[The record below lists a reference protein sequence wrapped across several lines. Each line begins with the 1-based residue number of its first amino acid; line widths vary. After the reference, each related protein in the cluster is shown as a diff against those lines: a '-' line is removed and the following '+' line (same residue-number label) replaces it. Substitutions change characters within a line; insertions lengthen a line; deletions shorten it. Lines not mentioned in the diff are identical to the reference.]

1 MTETLFHAYTPIILW
16 TALGF
21 ILFRFI
27 PNSLPR
33 LLGRGLYWVGVP
45 LQILTLARQAN
56 LSENAGVVPLL
67 AIGALAVGLT
77 FAWLSLQVWK
87 RFSRENGESKKSSLL
102 PFLDRPHCGSFILS
116 AMLGNTGF
124 VGLAI
129 APSLISTQAVSLA
142 VFYSVTN
149 NIIGTYGIGVFIA
162 SYFGR
167 PAKRNHWWIQF
178 RDILTVPSLW
188 TFSLGYFTRSVELPT
203 LLESGLQAS
212 VGFVIASSFVLMGI
226 RLAQLQGWKSFQ
238 VALLP
243 ALVKV
248 VVMPGLVGIA
258 ATLVGLSG
266 DARLAMVLMAGVPT
280 AFASLILAEEYDLDP
295 DLAASSIVVSI
306 GLLLLMIPLWLLLY
320 S

>member
-16 TALGF
+16 TVLGF
-21 ILFRFI
+21 ILFKFI
-27 PNSLPR
+27 PSSLPR

-56 LSENAGVVPLL
+56 LSENAGVVPLI
-67 AIGALAVGLT
+67 AIGALAVGFT

-87 RFSRENGESKKSSLL
+87 RFSRENGDSKKSSFL
-102 PFLDRPHCGSFILS
+102 PFLDRPRYGSFILS

-129 APSLISTQAVSLA
+129 APSLISAQAVGLA

-167 PAKRNHWWIQF
+167 PAKRNHWWIQL
-178 RDILTVPSLW
+178 RDILTVPCLW
-188 TFSLGYFTRSVELPT
+188 TFSFGYLTRSVELPT

-212 VGFVIASSFVLMGI
+212 VEFVIASSFVLMGI

-258 ATLVGLSG
+258 ATLIGLSG

-306 GLLLLMIPLWLLLY
+306 GLLLLMIPVWLLVY
-320 S
+320 G

>member
-16 TALGF
+16 TGLGI

-27 PNSLPR
+27 PSSLPR
-33 LLGRGLYWVGVP
+33 LLGRSLYWVGVP

-56 LSENAGVVPLL
+56 LSENAGVVPLIAMTAL
-67 AIGALAVGLT
+67 AIGFS

-87 RFSRENGESKKSSLL
+87 RFSCENGESKNSFLL
-102 PFLDRPHCGSFILS
+102 PFLDRSRQGSFILS

-129 APSLISTQAVSLA
+129 APSLISTQAFSLA

-167 PAKRNHWWIQF
+167 PAKRNHWWIQI
-178 RDILTVPSLW
+178 RDILSVPSLW
-188 TFSLGYFTRSVELPT
+188 TFSLGYLTRSVELPT
-203 LLESGLQAS
+203 FLESGLQAS
-212 VGFVIASSFVLMGI
+212 VDFVIASSFVLMGI

-266 DARLAMVLMAGVPT
+266 DARLAMILMAGVPT

-306 GLLLLMIPLWLLLY
+306 GLLLLMIPLWLLIY
-320 S
+320 G